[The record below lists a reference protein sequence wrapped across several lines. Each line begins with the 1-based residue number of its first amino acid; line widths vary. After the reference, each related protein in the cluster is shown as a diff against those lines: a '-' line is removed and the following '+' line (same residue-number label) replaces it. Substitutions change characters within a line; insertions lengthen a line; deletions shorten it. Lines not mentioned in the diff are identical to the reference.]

1 MDVNDFKNEFLNIIH
16 KKVALSTFNTWF
28 KDIEFKIDNNDIYL
42 IAPHESCKNHLKI
55 NYEDIIEDSILE
67 VSSDVNYI
75 DIITKNYKTIFEEI
89 PINNEKK
96 DDIIEIID
104 NNDINEDYKN
114 YSNFNPRYT
123 FDTYIVGNSNKFA
136 YSSAFA
142 VAQKPGKLYN
152 PLFLYGNSGLGKT
165 HLMHAIGNYIKQ
177 TTNKKVLY
185 ITTEQFVNDLILM
198 YKKDGDDNLGYIE
211 LFRKKYRDVDVLM
224 IDDIQ
229 FLKGALKSQ
238 QEFTNTFNSLYDNEK
253 QIIICSDRSVD
264 DLKELE
270 DRLKTRFNWGL
281 KVNISPPDYEL
292 KVNIIKQKIK
302 TSEFVIDLSD
312 DIINY
317 VASNCGSDVRNIEG
331 FITRLFAYQ
340 AMMNIPKLSLEDAI
354 EALKEYTNTGLYND
368 NSIGKIQN
376 CVAKYYNL
384 SIDDLKGKKR
394 NAIISKAR
402 HIAFYLCRMMTEE
415 SYDKI
420 GLEFGNRDHSTA
432 IHSFEK
438 IKNDIEKDKQL
449 GNEIMEIKSLISE
462 Q

>member
-1 MDVNDFKNEFLNIIH
+1 MDTNDFKNEFLNIIH
-16 KKVALSTFNTWF
+16 KKIALSTFNTWF

-42 IAPHESCKNHLKI
+42 VAPHESCKKHLKI

-67 VSSDVNYI
+67 VNSEVNYV
-75 DIITKNYKTIFEEI
+75 DIITKNDKVEEPTNNKQEEI
-89 PINNEKK
+89 L
-96 DDIIEIID
+96 EILD
-104 NNDINEDYKN
+104 NDIDEEYKN
-114 YSNFNPRYT
+114 YSNFNPKYT
-123 FDTYIVGNSNKFA
+123 FDNYIVGNSNRFA
-136 YSSAFA
+136 YTAA
-142 VAQKPGKLYN
+142 MTVAEKPGVMYN

-177 TTNKKVLY
+177 HSNKKVLY

-229 FLKGALKSQ
+229 FLKGAIKSQ
-238 QEFTNTFNSLYDNEK
+238 QEFTNTFSSLYDNKK
-253 QIIICSDRSVD
+253 QIVICSDRSID

-270 DRLKTRFNWGL
+270 DRLKTRFSWGL
-281 KVNISPPDYEL
+281 PVNINPPDFDL

-302 TSEFVIDLSD
+302 TSDFVIDLSD

-340 AMMNIPKLSLEDAI
+340 AMMNIPKLTLEDAI
-354 EALKEYTNTGLYND
+354 DALKEYANTGLYTP

-376 CVAKYYNL
+376 CVAKYFNL
-384 SIDDLKGKKR
+384 SVDDLKGKKR
-394 NAIISKAR
+394 NGPIANAR

-415 SYDKI
+415 SYIKI
-420 GLEFGNRDHSTA
+420 GLEFGNRDHATA
-432 IHSFEK
+432 LHSYEK
-438 IKNDIEKDKQL
+438 IKKDLESDKKL
-449 GNEIMEIKSLISE
+449 GEQILEIKAKISE

>member
-1 MDVNDFKNEFLNIIH
+1 MDTNDFKNEFLNIIH
-16 KKVALSTFNTWF
+16 KKVAMSTFNNWF
-28 KDIEFKIDNNDIYL
+28 KDINFKIDNNDVYL
-42 IAPHESCKNHLKI
+42 IVPHESCKNHLKI

-67 VSSDVNYI
+67 INSDVNYV
-75 DIITKNYKTIFEEI
+75 DIITKSDKKIEEE
-89 PINNEKK
+89 NNQNKEN
-96 DDIIEIID
+96 IIEIID
-104 NNDINEDYKN
+104 TEEKEEYKN
-114 YSNFNPRYT
+114 YCNFNPRYT
-123 FDTYIVGNSNKFA
+123 FDTYIVGESNKFA
-136 YSSAFA
+136 YSSALA

-165 HLMHAIGNYIKQ
+165 HLMHAIGNYIKEN
-177 TTNKKVLY
+177 TDKKVLY
-185 ITTEQFVNDLILM
+185 ITTEQFMNDLILM
-198 YKKDGDDNLGYIE
+198 YRKDGNDNIGYIE

-229 FLKGALKSQ
+229 FLKSAVKTQ
-238 QEFTNTFNSLYDNEK
+238 QELTNTFNSLYDNEK

-302 TSEFVIDLSD
+302 TSDLVVDLSD
-312 DIINY
+312 EIINY

-331 FITRLFAYQ
+331 FITRLIAYQ
-340 AMMNIPKLSLEDAI
+340 AIMNIPKLTLEDAI
-354 EALKEYTNTGLYND
+354 EALKDYTNKGLFTP
-368 NSIGKIQN
+368 NSIGKIQD
-376 CVAKYYNL
+376 CVSKYFNL
-384 SIDDLKGKKR
+384 SVDDLKGKKR
-394 NAIISKAR
+394 NGPITNAR

-415 SYDKI
+415 SYEKI

-432 IHSFEK
+432 LHSFEK
-438 IKNDIEKDKQL
+438 IKKEIDENKEL
-449 GNEIMEIKSLISE
+449 GNVILEIKSNISA

>member
-1 MDVNDFKNEFLNIIH
+1 MDVNDFKNEFLSIIH

-28 KDIEFKIDNNDIYL
+28 KDIEFNIDNNNIYL

-67 VSSDVNYI
+67 INSEVNYA
-75 DIITKNYKTIFEEI
+75 DIITKNDIKVEES
-89 PINNEKK
+89 NNNIKE
-96 DDIIEIID
+96 DIVEIID
-104 NNDINEDYKN
+104 NDTKEDYKN
-114 YSNFNPRYT
+114 YSNFNPKYT
-123 FDTYIVGNSNKFA
+123 FDTYIVGDSNKLA
-136 YSSAFA
+136 YSAALS

-177 TTNKKVLY
+177 NTDKRVLY

-198 YKKDGDDNLGYIE
+198 YRKDGDDNLGYIE

-229 FLKGALKSQ
+229 FLKSAIKSQ

-292 KVNIIKQKIK
+292 KVNIIKQKLK
-302 TSEFVIDLSD
+302 SSDLVIDLSD
-312 DIINY
+312 EIINY

-340 AMMNIPKLSLEDAI
+340 AIMNIHKLTLEDAI
-354 EALKEYTNTGLYND
+354 EALKEYTNTGLFTP
-368 NSIGKIQN
+368 NSIAKIQN
-376 CVAKYYNL
+376 CVAKYFNL
-384 SIDDLKGKKR
+384 SVDDLKGKKR
-394 NAIISKAR
+394 NASITNAR

-415 SYDKI
+415 SYVRI
-420 GLEFGNRDHSTA
+420 GSEFGNRDHATA

-438 IKNDIEKDKQL
+438 IKKDLETDKEL
-449 GNEIMEIKSLISE
+449 GNTILEIKAKISE

>member
-1 MDVNDFKNEFLNIIH
+1 MDTNEFKNEFLDIIH
-16 KKVALSTFNTWF
+16 KRVAMSTFNNWF
-28 KDIEFKIDNNDIYL
+28 KDINFKIDNNDVYL
-42 IAPHESCKNHLKI
+42 IVPHESCKNHLKI

-67 VSSDVNYI
+67 INSDVNYI
-75 DIITKNYKTIFEEI
+75 DIITKDKKIEEETNKNKEDIFEI
-89 PINNEKK
+89 V
-96 DDIIEIID
+96 
-104 NNDINEDYKN
+104 NNDENEEYKN
-114 YSNFNPRYT
+114 YCNFNPRYT
-123 FDTYIVGNSNKFA
+123 FDTYIVGESNKFA
-136 YSSAFA
+136 YSSALA

-177 TTNKKVLY
+177 NTNKKVLY

-198 YKKDGDDNLGYIE
+198 YRKDGNDNLGYIE

-229 FLKGALKSQ
+229 FLKSAIKSQ
-238 QEFTNTFNSLYDNEK
+238 QELTNTFNSLYDNEK

-302 TSEFVIDLSD
+302 TSDLVVDLSD
-312 DIINY
+312 EIINY

-331 FITRLFAYQ
+331 FITRLIAYQ
-340 AMMNIPKLSLEDAI
+340 AIMNIPKLTLEDAI
-354 EALKEYTNTGLYND
+354 EALKEYTNTGLFTP
-368 NSIGKIQN
+368 NSIGKIQD
-376 CVAKYYNL
+376 CVAKYFNL
-384 SIDDLKGKKR
+384 SVDDLKGKKR
-394 NAIISKAR
+394 NGPITNAR
-402 HIAFYLCRMMTEE
+402 HIAFYLSRMMTEE
-415 SYDKI
+415 SYEKI

-432 IHSFEK
+432 LHSFEK
-438 IKNDIEKDKQL
+438 IKKELDENKEL
-449 GNEIMEIKSLISE
+449 GNVILEIKSNISA

>member
-1 MDVNDFKNEFLNIIH
+1 MDTNDFKNEFLNIIH
-16 KKVALSTFNTWF
+16 KKIALSTFNTWF

-42 IAPHESCKNHLKI
+42 VAPHESCKKHLKI

-67 VSSDVNYI
+67 VNSEVNYV
-75 DIITKNYKTIFEEI
+75 DIITKNDKVEEPTNNKQEEI
-89 PINNEKK
+89 L
-96 DDIIEIID
+96 EILD
-104 NNDINEDYKN
+104 NDIDEEYKN
-114 YSNFNPRYT
+114 YSNFNPKYT
-123 FDTYIVGNSNKFA
+123 FDNYIVGNSNRFA
-136 YSSAFA
+136 YTAA
-142 VAQKPGKLYN
+142 MTVAEKPGVMYN

-177 TTNKKVLY
+177 HSNKKVLY

-229 FLKGALKSQ
+229 FLKGAIKSQ
-238 QEFTNTFNSLYDNEK
+238 QEFTNTFSSLYDNKK
-253 QIIICSDRSVD
+253 QIVICSDRSID

-270 DRLKTRFNWGL
+270 DRLKTRFSWGL
-281 KVNISPPDYEL
+281 PVNINPPDFDL

-302 TSEFVIDLSD
+302 TSDFVIDLSE

-340 AMMNIPKLSLEDAI
+340 AMMNIPKLTLEDAI
-354 EALKEYTNTGLYND
+354 DALKEYANTGLYTP

-376 CVAKYYNL
+376 CVAKYFNL
-384 SIDDLKGKKR
+384 SVDDLKGKKR
-394 NAIISKAR
+394 NGPIVNAR

-415 SYDKI
+415 SYIKI
-420 GLEFGNRDHSTA
+420 GLEFGNRDHATA
-432 IHSFEK
+432 LHSYEK
-438 IKNDIEKDKQL
+438 IKKDLESDKKL
-449 GNEIMEIKSLISE
+449 GEQILEIKAKISE